1 MELCLKYYFEYVYR
15 QIKMLLIEIIY
26 KKFERERKVI
36 TAHAYPG
43 WAIDIRPRSKSKIIQ
58 LFSGA
63 EPFP

>member
-26 KKFERERKVI
+26 KKFERERKVT
-36 TAHAYPG
+36 TANAYTG

>member
-36 TAHAYPG
+36 IANAYPG
-43 WAIDIRPRSKSKIIQ
+43 WAIDIRPLSKFIQ

-63 EPFP
+63 ESFP

>member
-26 KKFERERKVI
+26 KKFERERKVT
-36 TAHAYPG
+36 TANAYPG
-43 WAIDIRPRSKSKIIQ
+43 WAIDIRPLSKFIQ

-63 EPFP
+63 ELFP